1 MTVHVKDKHGF
12 FSFEN
17 YSRGK
22 LAHSK
27 INMDMQGVKSRKVKR
42 DKAKCTER
50 KSEQM
55 QVKTAIVYDE
65 VRGENE

>member
-1 MTVHVKDKHGF
+1 
-12 FSFEN
+12 
-17 YSRGK
+17 
-22 LAHSK
+22 
-27 INMDMQGVKSRKVKR
+27 MQGVKSRKVKR